1 MRLASQ
7 LASGILIAFV
17 ALLALDLVVRGAPEW
32 SAGYLLAPVREAGT
46 SGGIG
51 PIVFSTLLVTFLAT
65 LLALPFAL
73 GAAIL
78 SNEVLVHSPR
88 LAGAI
93 LRSFETLASAP
104 SVAIGLVG
112 WTIFG
117 RHLGLGFSLLSG
129 SLTLAI
135 MLVPILAIAFHAG
148 LAAVPRALRAQA
160 QALGVSRWTTL
171 VHLVLPAAWPALF
184 AGLVLALGRATAETA
199 VLMLTSGISTR
210 MPEDVFD
217 PGATLAVHVYQ
228 LARNVP
234 GGESRAYA
242 AALALFAINVAV
254 HLSLARLR
262 KEPA

>member
-1 MRLASQ
+1 MKLASQ
-7 LASGILIAFV
+7 LASGILLAFV
-17 ALLALDLVVRGAPEW
+17 ALLALDLVVRGAPQW
-32 SAGYLLAPVREAGT
+32 SIGYLFEPVREGGT
-46 SGGIG
+46 AGGIG
-51 PIVFSTLLVTFLAT
+51 PIVFSTLFVVFLAT
-65 LLALPFAL
+65 AIALPFAL

-78 SNEVLVHSPR
+78 SNEILVHSPR

-93 LRSFETLASAP
+93 LRSFEILASAP
-104 SVAIGLVG
+104 SVALGLVG
-112 WTIFG
+112 WTLFG
-117 RHLGLGFSLLSG
+117 RMLGFGFSLLSG

-135 MLVPILAIAFHAG
+135 MLVPILAVAFHAG
-148 LAAVPRALRAQA
+148 LAAVPRALRAQS

-171 VHLVLPAAWPALF
+171 VRLVLPAAWPALF

-210 MPEDVFD
+210 MPQDAFD

-234 GGESRAYA
+234 GGEPRAYA
-242 AALALFAINVAV
+242 AACALLVINVAV